1 MFTGHDLLHTAEA
14 HLSEKY
20 NLGVFVP
27 KDNPDW
33 HGPWDCSEFASW
45 CVFQVCSRLYGCEND
60 SSAPDSAKAFTGFWR
75 RDAHHLGRIIPVQ
88 QATATPGAA
97 VLRFPAPGGIGHIA
111 FSDGN
116 GGTVEAHSRRTGVIR
131 GELGGRR
138 WDIGILVPNIEYQTG
153 NGRVT
158 SVAAPVT
165 VFRVT
170 EPLMHGEEVR
180 RIQTALEIKGFNPG
194 PIDGLFGT
202 YTSAAV
208 FAFQIDQGLVGDG
221 EVGSQTAAALGI

>member
-1 MFTGHDLLHTAEA
+1 MRPYYVSQLQEESD
-14 HLSEKY
+14 
-20 NLGVFVP
+20 
-27 KDNPDW
+27 
-33 HGPWDCSEFASW
+33 
-45 CVFQVCSRLYGCEND
+45 
-60 SSAPDSAKAFTGFWR
+60 
-75 RDAHHLGRIIPVQ
+75 
-88 QATATPGAA
+88 
-97 VLRFPAPGGIGHIA
+97 IA

-194 PIDGLFGT
+194 PIDGLLGT

-221 EVGSQTAAALGI
+221 EVGPQTAAALGI